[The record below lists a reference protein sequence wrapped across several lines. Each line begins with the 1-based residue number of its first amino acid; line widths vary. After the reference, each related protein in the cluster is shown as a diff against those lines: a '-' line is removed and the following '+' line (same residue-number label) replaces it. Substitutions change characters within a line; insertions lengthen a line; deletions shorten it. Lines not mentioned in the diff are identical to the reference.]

1 MGWMRRQMRRYRGAQ
16 NETKAV
22 LVGAIDG
29 ITCNTSS
36 TNIDSFWKRF
46 VGFGHTTSDNNTS

>member
-1 MGWMRRQMRRYRGAQ
+1 MRRDRGAQ

-36 TNIDSFWKRF
+36 TNIGSFWKRF